1 MLVHQ
6 AGHREGR
13 LTGEGRGFLPR
24 SQVGLVAFLEF
35 PDEPDQV
42 AADDPVA
49 STVEYGTCTHKL
61 TADADDPLLAESAG
75 PLLDPAARWFGGLHD
90 IPDGAEDRLQL
101 GRPDRNDHR
110 RRPGPD
116 VAAG

>member
-75 PLLDPAARWFGGLHD
+75 RPVAPTAHWFWRA
-90 IPDGAEDRLQL
+90 PET
-101 GRPDRNDHR
+101 PDRAGAPLPLSS
-110 RRPGPD
+110 PGQKDPNP
-116 VAAG
+116 GHGP